1 MENQSEFS
9 TYLQQLLT
17 RLDSIE
23 EKINTNASCPE
34 IRRDWIPRKEVMD
47 FLGFKDTRMT
57 YIINKYEIC
66 HSKVGAKQ
74 FISTKS
80 LKDLLSNESSFKGK

>member
-34 IRRDWIPRKEVMD
+34 IRRDWIPRKEVME

-57 YIINKYEIC
+57 YILDKYSLR

-74 FISTKS
+74 FICSKS
-80 LKDLLSNESSFKGK
+80 LKDMLSNESKGK